1 MVQHG
6 VCCPS
11 LPEGLLLDVKPYFT
25 WRWTCFYIHIL
36 HGYSISTYPA
46 ESVICNHSTTQR
58 QPHRPIIFYDFCIT
72 IYWLLFLRSI
82 IIINLN
88 VLFIEFRWASCHR
101 YCPFPQSQC
110 VLMGWNKR
118 NWYGSEFCFIE
129 VTMKDE
135 YPGQRTSWPIWEAA
149 GLLFLSREGE
159 KHAVKKRMVEMWI
172 VIFEKKKLFYWRSF
186 ITAFL
191 TCIPLSWN
199 QGRHLR
205 ICICTY
211 LHTYFH
217 FNGISQLFILNIML
231 YSVSVGDGCAGE
243 LQRWKS
249 WKIFR
254 MRKQA
259 APQQWT

>member
-1 MVQHG
+1 M
-6 VCCPS
+6 
-11 LPEGLLLDVKPYFT
+11 
-25 WRWTCFYIHIL
+25 
-36 HGYSISTYPA
+36 
-46 ESVICNHSTTQR
+46 ICKHSTTQR

-135 YPGQRTSWPIWEAA
+135 YHGQKTSWVIWKAA
-149 GLLFLSREGE
+149 GLLFLSREGK

-172 VIFEKKKLFYWRSF
+172 VIFEIFFLFF
-186 ITAFL
+186 TGVH
-191 TCIPLSWN
+191 LS
-199 QGRHLR
+199 QSISHLYSPQLEPGKASADM
-205 ICICTY
+205 Y
-211 LHTYFH
+211 LH
-217 FNGISQLFILNIML
+217 ISA
-231 YSVSVGDGCAGE
+231 Y
-243 LQRWKS
+243 
-249 WKIFR
+249 IFSF
-254 MRKQA
+254 
-259 APQQWT
+259 